1 MENQVFAGPVRRSN
15 FKAKGLI
22 AKFRRLSPIF
32 LCTVVLPTAI
42 SISYFGIISSD
53 VYVSESR
60 FVVRSPDRQT
70 STPLGMILG
79 SAGFSRSQDDSY
91 TVQDFILSRDAL
103 KNLEKNDDIENA
115 YSSSRVDVFSRFSGI
130 LPDRSFEALFRYY
143 QNKVSVQ
150 IDSTSSITTLSTRAF
165 TATDA
170 YRINEKLLEMSE
182 SLVNQ
187 LNSRARQDMIQ
198 FASAEV
204 EVAEAKAKTAALAL
218 STYRNEKGVIDPE
231 RQSTIQLQ
239 QIARLQDELVES
251 KTSLNQIKLLT
262 KDNPQISALENRIST
277 LQSEITAQSATV
289 AGGDRSLA
297 QKAAEYQRLS
307 LERDFADKQLAVA
320 LASLEQAHNDAQRK
334 QLYLERVVQPSKP
347 DIAVEPRRMRGILAT
362 LIVGLVAWGVLTIL
376 IAGIKEHRD

>member
-1 MENQVFAGPVRRSN
+1 M
-15 FKAKGLI
+15 